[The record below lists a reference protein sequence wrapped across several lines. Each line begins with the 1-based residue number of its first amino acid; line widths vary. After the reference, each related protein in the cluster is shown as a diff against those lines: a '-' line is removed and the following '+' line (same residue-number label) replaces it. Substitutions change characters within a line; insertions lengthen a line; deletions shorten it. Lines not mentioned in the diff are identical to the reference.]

1 MNHLS
6 NGFSNI
12 EKKMMEEIKQ
22 RPLIN
27 LKKKEKEKLKFIKY
41 GKDAKKKK
49 YIKQLNLKTEDHT
62 TSIYLQRNFCK
73 VDSFFEKQPS
83 YSFQAVTK

>member
-22 RPLIN
+22 RPLTI
-27 LKKKEKEKLKFIKY
+27 LKRKEKEKLKFIKY
-41 GKDAKKKK
+41 RKDEKKSSSK
-49 YIKQLNLKTEDHT
+49 NRT
-62 TSIYLQRNFCK
+62 IYLQNVFSK
-73 VDSFFEKQPS
+73 IGEN
-83 YSFQAVTK
+83 